1 MFEDGSLEIKFSK
14 PNYGPHPIQVQV
26 TLQQAKPD
34 PNANQ
39 TKQAVASGQSQM
51 KKMKQYIK

>member
-1 MFEDGSLEIKFSK
+1 MAAWKSKFSK
-14 PNYGPHPIQVQV
+14 PKHGPHPIQVQV

-39 TKQAVASGQSQM
+39 TTQAVASGQSQM